1 MTSLDKVKK
10 QLSGLSFTKLMQKK
24 KTNKYRI
31 MKATGI
37 SYPTL
42 SKWETGQRWPTNKTA
57 EIVGRFLGL
66 LSDSDQVIKLERQAA
81 KIKSELERLK

>member
-1 MTSLDKVKK
+1 MTILYTVKK
-10 QLSGLSFTKLMQKK
+10 QLSGSAFTRLMKKK

-42 SKWETGQRWPTNKTA
+42 SGWESGKHWPKNETA
-57 EIVGRFLGL
+57 VKAAKYLGL
-66 LSDSDQVIKLERQAA
+66 IPDDDRVIELERQAA
-81 KIKSELERLK
+81 EIKATLELMK